1 MKLIRSSQTN
11 SKKSLLSQEKSLAL
25 HKKNSISSRRNSRR
39 ALGKNINKSA
49 NILKS
54 RNNHAKNRNLSH
66 ISENP
71 SKKSL
76 LTRITEKAKLKK
88 DDNKKLKKRLVTE
101 QSKKKN
107 KSILEKINKLGT
119 SKSQKST
126 KQDNKY
132 GIKILTDD
140 AMTTHEKQKV
150 PKSEKSRSR
159 KEGGLDKERKSSR
172 KKGRSKGGKGEK
184 KKKATQDHFKILVS
198 KKRKI
203 SITHGKSGN
212 KKREKTGELEE
223 DKDTVN
229 GDPLVNDSKISSSFK
244 VSIDS
249 KNNNILANLNS
260 KETAEKTENPKDL
273 EDEKREKQRQNE
285 LELTDRPLKS
295 GFLFRGMDSIPLN
308 CSEKDS
314 ITYKIGRDLVINLGY
329 F

>member
-1 MKLIRSSQTN
+1 M
-11 SKKSLLSQEKSLAL
+11 SQEKSLAL

-39 ALGKNINKSA
+39 TLGKNINKSA

-54 RNNHAKNRNLSH
+54 RNHHPKNRNLSH
-66 ISENP
+66 ISENA

-132 GIKILTDD
+132 GIKISTDE
-140 AMTTHEKQKV
+140 AMTTHEKQKGA
-150 PKSEKSRSR
+150 KSVKQRSKGEG
-159 KEGGLDKERKSSR
+159 KEGGLEKEKEKDMERKSSR
-172 KKGRSKGGKGEK
+172 KKGRSKGDKGEK
-184 KKKATQDHFKILVS
+184 KKKPTQDHFKILVS

-203 SITHGKSGN
+203 SITHGKHKN
-212 KKREKTGELEE
+212 KKLEKSGKLEE
-223 DKDTVN
+223 EKDTAH
-229 GDPLVNDSKISSSFK
+229 GDPLINDSKISSSFK

-249 KNNNILANLNS
+249 KNDNILENLHS
-260 KETAEKTENPKDL
+260 KETAEKNENN
-273 EDEKREKQRQNE
+273 EDEKMEKERHNE

-314 ITYKIGRDLVINLGY
+314 ITYKIGRDFVLNLE
-329 F
+329 